1 MKKPRIGKA
10 SSRYRVRSTVAHR
23 ELDGQILILSAD
35 APSLWTVN
43 ESGRFIW
50 RRLLKGVPKPRI
62 VEAFRREFE
71 VPAET
76 AQRDV
81 EAFLDT
87 LVKRRIVG
95 RR

>member
-10 SSRYRVRSTVAHR
+10 GPRYRIRSTVAHR
-23 ELDGQILILSAD
+23 ELEGQILILSAD
-35 APSLWTVN
+35 DPALWTVN
-43 ESGRFIW
+43 ETGRFIW
-50 RRLLKGVPKPRI
+50 RRLLKGVPRSRI

-76 AQRDV
+76 AERDV
-81 EAFLDT
+81 GAFLET
-87 LVKRRIVG
+87 LANRRIIG